1 MAARANEK
9 YDVKREHPELYA
21 PSAKEFAIVDVPP
34 MRYLA
39 VDGHGD
45 PNTAARYRDAVEAL
59 FGVAYAVKFAS
70 KRMLGRDFVVAPLEG
85 LWWAEDQGAFVA
97 RDKGAWSWTLLIA
110 QPDWIDEDAVAA
122 AVDAVRAKSAKAGGR
137 ENPAL
142 DELRLEHLHEG
153 PSAQILHVGS
163 YDDEA
168 PTLATAARRMDAAA
182 GPHLQRPPPRGVPQ
196 RCPAHGAG
204 EAAHRAASAGSPALT
219 RHLRRL
225 AKLDRS
231 CVPAGHPLVN
241 LSLPVTNRGAAASYG

>member
-1 MAARANEK
+1 MDAQASGK

-21 PSAKEFAIVDVPP
+21 PSTTEFTIVDVPP

-39 VDGHGD
+39 IDGQGD
-45 PNTAARYRDAVEAL
+45 PNTAAWYGDAVEAL

-70 KRMLGRDFVVAPLEG
+70 KRTLEQDFVVAPLEG
-85 LWWAEDQGAFVA
+85 LWWAEDQGVFVT

-142 DELRLEHLHEG
+142 DALRLERLHEG
-153 PSAQILHVGS
+153 RSVQILHVGS

-168 PTLATAARRMDAAA
+168 PALARLHDAWMPQQGLTFNGAHHEVYLSDARRTA
-182 GPHLQRPPPRGVPQ
+182 PEKLRTVLRQPVRP
-196 RCPAHGAG
+196 
-204 EAAHRAASAGSPALT
+204 L
-219 RHLRRL
+219 
-225 AKLDRS
+225 
-231 CVPAGHPLVN
+231 
-241 LSLPVTNRGAAASYG
+241 